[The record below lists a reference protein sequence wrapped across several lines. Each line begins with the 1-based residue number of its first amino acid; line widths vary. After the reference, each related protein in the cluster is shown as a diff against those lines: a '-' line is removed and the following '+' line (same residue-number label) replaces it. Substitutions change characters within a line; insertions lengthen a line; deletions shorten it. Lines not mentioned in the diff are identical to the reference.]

1 MSKSRSK
8 KRSTTAPLP
17 PMSEAEENDLMKKLL
32 AWPNATGAIMDI
44 PPSIAAILAKHN
56 RNYRKAK
63 ATTVRKC
70 ADDMRRGDW
79 TPNYADNLVVYRCGG
94 KVYVHNGQH
103 RLAAVLESGV
113 TIQMMVVVTDN
124 ETCAGNID
132 MHPPRAPKDVFLGDL
147 GIDDGRA
154 PSLARILIVQQGGHR
169 AETSMAKKKR
179 AYLQY
184 ADGIRFVMANTPGKK
199 GVTTPVMAA
208 AVRAYYSVTDT
219 DRLAEFL
226 VQMAHATH
234 TGPSDDAARILR
246 NTILTRKMSE
256 DEVARKAEAALY
268 KFMNR
273 TPCSSLVTAA
283 FNGEFYPIPPFN
295 DGVISVITPSRIKEI
310 EGSILLEPRQ
320 HKSSLPVRIQVVC
333 RAAPRVWHDPS
344 LLAKTL
350 QDFYGKK
357 YTVDEVRGALSR
369 MRKQELED
377 IYHGEIGRTFKIRY
391 MPTLVFSSKDI
402 KKKHNK

>member
-8 KRSTTAPLP
+8 RRATAAPLP
-17 PMSEAEENDLMKKLL
+17 SMSEAEENDLMKKLL
-32 AWPNATGAIMDI
+32 EWPNATGALMSVT
-44 PPSIAAILAKHN
+44 PSRAAILAKHN

-63 ATTVRKC
+63 ATTIRKY

-79 TPNYADNLVVYRCGG
+79 TVNYADTLLVYRCGG

-113 TIQMMVVVTDN
+113 TIQVMIVVTDN
-124 ETCAGNID
+124 ETYAGNID
-132 MHPPRAPKDVFLGDL
+132 QNPPRAPKEVFLGDL

-154 PSLARILIVQQGGHR
+154 PSLARILVVQQGGHR

-184 ADGIRFVMANTPGKK
+184 ADGIKFVMSNTPGKK

-208 AVRAYYSVTDT
+208 AVRAYYNVTDM

-226 VQMAHATH
+226 VQMADATH
-234 TGPSDDAARILR
+234 TGPQDDAARILR
-246 NTILTRKMSE
+246 NTIMMRKMSE
-256 DEVARKAEAALY
+256 DEVARKAEAALF
-268 KFMNR
+268 KFMSR
-273 TPCSSLVTAA
+273 TPCSSVITAS
-283 FNGEFYPIPPFN
+283 FNGEFYAIPPFN
-295 DGVISVITPSRIKEI
+295 DGVISIITPSRIKEI
-310 EGSILLEPRQ
+310 ESSILLEPRQ
-320 HKSSLPVRIQVVC
+320 QKASLLFRIQAVC
-333 RAAPRVWHDPS
+333 HAAPRVWHDPS

-350 QDFYGKK
+350 KDFYGRS
-357 YTVDEVRGALSR
+357 YTIDEVRGALSR
-369 MRKQELED
+369 MRKQEIED
-377 IYHGEIGRTFKIRY
+377 IHHGEIGRTFKIRY
-391 MPTLVFSSKDI
+391 MPALIFSSKDI